1 MDTQSI
7 TDILY
12 PECHLDSPIV
22 TGKLYS
28 LLEKG
33 SFPHLE
39 SLEDKTLHNNLKLNT
54 QIINRLQ
61 TTIDQKKLKK
71 KVEEKYPQMRDLNPI
86 PYPYGN
92 KLLFRLSDKEFST
105 DIFNALEYSNKCYK
119 KIANR
124 IINLKDAVYTKMGVN
139 SKLSQESSKFETSSI
154 ARLPMLMEGSRWYQ
168 TFLFWF
174 KCKYIMRKLI
184 KRSTKLRYNSYGT
197 ESIHD
202 THEHYIAINK
212 HLCIIINKL
221 TRAIYYLTFEMVLM
235 LCDVSEGRLM
245 IDVGMS
251 ADLRFTEFKNRGHRL
266 WELFDSLFE
275 DLGNDTYDMVA
286 MIEPL
291 VLGFLQLKDDST
303 LLRGAFLQFCLGE
316 IQEILTS
323 HGFDDPQDI
332 NTVIN
337 EITDIFLIDDIHMVA
352 EFFSFF
358 RTFGHPTLEAKEA
371 ADKVRSHM
379 NKPKIVNF
387 EVMMK
392 GHALFCGIII
402 NGFRDRHGGAWPPCE
417 FPEHVAKVIKS
428 ASANNEALTHD
439 VCIQNWKSF
448 VGFKFKCFMP
458 LTLDEDLTM
467 YMKDKA
473 LAAIASEWDSVY
485 PREEMQYQPPKQTT
499 SRRLVEV
506 FLNDVNFDPVNLI
519 NYVISGDYL
528 NDNEFNLSYSLKEKE
543 IKKVGR
549 LFAKMTYKM
558 RACQVVGESLIAT
571 GVGQYFKENGM
582 VKNEH
587 ELLKTLHKLSV
598 SSVSRN
604 NKKGEKSEGYHQSV
618 KNGRCKQGLVFN
630 AGTLKDYNIGRNGNS
645 TIDDVQYETMSTFLT
660 TDLQKFCLN
669 WRQET
674 TNIFAQRLDEIY
686 GLPGFFSWLHKR
698 LEKSVLYVA
707 DPHCP
712 PYNTKRSRLDDLDNK
727 QIFIKYPM
735 GGIEGYCQKMWTII
749 TIPILFLSA
758 HECGAK
764 IAAVVQ
770 GDNQAIAITKRVHPN
785 IPYKQKK
792 FLCSQLAQQYFN
804 RLRLNMAGIG
814 HNLKANETI
823 VSSHFFIYSKRI
835 YYDGQVLSQS
845 LKPLSRSVFW
855 SETIVDET
863 RSACSNIC
871 TAVAKSIEQGFSR
884 WVGYG
889 LCILKTLQQLVISL
903 RFTINDSMTSDITD
917 PLMKNPNWIIA
928 AALLPSQLGGFNYI
942 NISRLYVRN
951 IGDPVTASLADLKR
965 MIKVNLLDERVL
977 QKVMHQEPGDCTY
990 LDWASDPYS
999 INIPSSQSVTIM
1011 LKNITARMILQNS
1024 PNPMLTGLFHEDFD
1038 QEDRDLARFL
1048 LDRAIIIPRAA
1059 HEIMDKSLTGARQ
1072 EIAGML
1078 DSTKG
1083 LIRNGLKAG
1092 GLRPRLIE
1100 RLSLYD
1106 YEQFRVFNNLM
1117 AVKKRNELI
1126 TPEACAVEL
1135 ARRLRDV
1142 MWNHLTFGRPIYGLE
1157 VPDTIEAMN
1166 GFIIDNCSDCYYC
1179 QAQNAEYCWFFIPN
1193 NCELDQVQSE
1203 SNNIRVPYF
1212 GSTTEERSEIKLS
1225 SVRSASRALKAAI
1238 RIATVY
1244 TWAYGDSDESWEQA
1258 WYLAS
1263 FRANLTLAELKAIT
1277 PISTSNNIAHR
1288 LRDKSTQM
1296 KYSGSSLNRVSRY
1309 TMISNDNL
1317 NFMKDGAK
1325 IDTNLIYQQVMLL
1338 GLAVME
1344 DVFRFR
1350 SNTGLEN
1357 TVFHLHVE
1365 QHCCVIEMEDH
1376 PYIVTDEPLPLLRS
1390 VTLNRLIY
1398 DDKPLEDK
1406 EIENIYKQTYV
1417 SSVLDFPRYCLKELE
1432 TILAQS
1438 LSLTIIEIITRE
1450 NKDHL
1455 TEFKVLANDDDIN
1468 SLITEFLLVDPS
1480 EFVLYL
1486 GLCVSINWSFDIYY
1500 RRPQGKYQMVE
1511 YLSTYLKI
1519 TSRSYLN
1526 VLANALSHPKV
1537 FRRFWDV
1544 GLVEPIY
1551 GPNINTQNY
1560 TQIAIDLIIKSYE
1573 IYLDYWL
1580 DENSANYMLPES
1592 SQDIIDQR
1600 YEGVQSRHL
1609 AMLCSLYL
1617 DRESMP
1623 KIIGMTAIEKCAI
1636 LHEALQS
1643 KKYQSPQF
1651 YIWNLENLKV
1661 DVYPVS
1667 LTYIRRGSVKHLR
1680 LRRMIQF
1687 NDPVADHARIDPL
1700 NQRSYVIQR
1709 NVVHGIDTSFKAFQ
1723 AVLLF
1728 SDDFRKLNALDSYI
1742 PSRNRWEA
1750 HVRRRIGL
1758 NSTSCYK
1765 ACEIGIYIM
1774 NKVNCEGTRLFLGE
1788 GSGSML
1794 TVYYMMLG
1802 PAKCYYNTGVI
1813 NTNLIGQRIFQVF
1826 PSEVMLVSH
1835 NNPND
1840 ESIEKSIKVLFNG
1853 KPECSWIGDIECFL
1867 YIMNTIESHSLSLV
1881 HNDMES
1887 SLEKSPEI
1895 ILQEQVHSLCLAV
1908 NLLTES
1914 GIYVCKIAPR
1924 PGDYSQTL
1932 ITTLYTYFNDVT
1944 CFLPAYSNPASPEC
1958 YIICTEKKYHSLVY
1972 PHIVLQNLDTSSN
1985 TKNITI
1991 STNILDMKFNIKKE
2005 LTNTYKLYGDY
2016 LESSLIHLD
2025 EVEKMLMTY
2034 GFQIN
2039 GNKII
2044 KQVCGHD
2051 VGAGAHNLRA
2061 YINSSANNLVNHC
2074 DPDRSNTNLLEP
2086 YPLSHDSK
2094 TRELMDVL
2102 CKKICIYIL
2111 LHMKERDRE
2120 IRRSL
2125 INGLRR
2131 KCLTVNIASPS
2142 IKGLIQDY
2150 LVKKILKLGVN
2161 VQWNYLLA
2169 TPEVKMWWKIV
2180 GYSVLHNES

>member
-1 MDTQSI
+1 MDNQSI

-33 SFPHLE
+33 GFPHLE
-39 SLEDKTLHNNLKLNT
+39 FLNDKTLDINLRKNT
-54 QIINRLQ
+54 QIVNRLQ
-61 TTIDQKKLKK
+61 TTIDQKKLRIKI
-71 KVEEKYPQMRDLNPI
+71 EEKYPGFKNLKPI

-92 KLLFRLSDKEFST
+92 KSLFRISDKDFTSDLFST
-105 DIFNALEYSNKCYK
+105 LEYANKCYK
-119 KIANR
+119 KISAR
-124 IINLKDAVYTKMGVN
+124 VVALKDLVYSKMGC
-139 SKLSQESSKFETSSI
+139 SKKLSHQARKYEELSI
-154 ARLPMLMEGSRWYQ
+154 TRLPLIIEGSRWYDP
-168 TFLFWF
+168 FMFWF

-184 KRSTKLRYNSYGT
+184 KRSTKLRYNAYGT
-197 ESIHD
+197 ESITD
-202 THEHYIAINK
+202 TSNYYIAINK
-212 HLCIIINKL
+212 HMCVVINKCYH
-221 TRAIYYLTFEMVLM
+221 TINYLTFEMVLM
-235 LCDVSEGRLM
+235 MCDVCEGRLM
-245 IDVGMS
+245 IDTGMNC
-251 ADLRFTEFKNRGHRL
+251 DYRYQEFMQRGHKL

-275 DLGNDTYDMVA
+275 DLGNDNYDLVA

-291 VLGFLQLKDDST
+291 VLGFLQLKDDSI
-303 LLRGAFLQFCLGE
+303 LLRGAFLQFCFAE
-316 IQEILTS
+316 IENTLKE
-323 HGFDDPQDI
+323 HGYDDPSDI
-332 NTVIN
+332 STVIT
-337 EITDIFLIDDIHMVA
+337 EITDIFLIDDIHMTA

-358 RTFGHPTLEAKEA
+358 RTFGHPTLEATEA

-379 NKPKIVNF
+379 NKPKIVDF
-387 EVMMK
+387 EIMMK

-402 NGFRDRHGGAWPPCE
+402 NGFRDRHGGAWPPCI
-417 FPEHVAKVIKS
+417 FPDHVARAVKAAHS
-428 ASANNEALTHD
+428 NNEALTHEI
-439 VCIQNWKSF
+439 CIQNWKSF
-448 VGFKFKCFMP
+448 VGFQFKCFMP

-485 PREEMQYQPPKQTT
+485 PREELPYQPPRQTT

-519 NYVISGDYL
+519 NYVISGEYL
-528 NDNEFNLSYSLKEKE
+528 DDDNFNLSYSLKEKE

-571 GVGQYFKENGM
+571 GVGQFFKENGM

-598 SSVSRN
+598 SSVARD
-604 NKKGEKSEGYHQSV
+604 NKIGKKSERHYSRQNSGKH
-618 KNGRCKQGLVFN
+618 
-630 AGTLKDYNIGRNGNS
+630 KDPRTHPTFSDNSYYNYDNLN
-645 TIDDVQYETMSTFLT
+645 DVQYETMSTFLT

-674 TNIFAQRLDEIY
+674 TNIFAERLDEIY

-707 DPHCP
+707 DPYCP
-712 PYNTKRSRLDDLDNK
+712 PYNSERTKLNDLENK

-749 TIPILFLSA
+749 TIPLLFLSA
-758 HECGAK
+758 YECGAK

-804 RLRLNMAGIG
+804 RLRLNMGGIG

-823 VSSHFFIYSKRI
+823 VSSHFFVYSKRI
-835 YYDGQVLSQS
+835 YYDGQVLSQA
-845 LKPLSRSVFW
+845 LKPLSRCVFW
-855 SETIVDET
+855 SETVVDET

-889 LCILKTLQQLVISL
+889 ICILKTLQQLVISL
-903 RFTINDSMTSDITD
+903 KFTINDSMTLDIVD

-1011 LKNITARMILQNS
+1011 LKNITARIILQNS

-1048 LDRAIIIPRAA
+1048 LDRDIIIPRAA

-1100 RLSLYD
+1100 KLSLYD

-1117 AVKKRNELI
+1117 AVKKVNDLI

-1135 ARRLRDV
+1135 ARRLRVV
-1142 MWNHLTFGRPIYGLE
+1142 MWSHLAFGRPIYGLE

-1166 GFIIDNCSDCYYC
+1166 GFLVESCSDCYYC
-1179 QAQNAEYCWFFIPN
+1179 QANNEEFCWFFVPSS
-1193 NCELDQVQSE
+1193 CDLDQVEKE
-1203 SNNIRVPYF
+1203 SNSIRVPYF

-1244 TWAYGDSDESWEQA
+1244 TWAFGDNDECWEQA

-1317 NFMKDGAK
+1317 NFIKEGAK
-1325 IDTNLIYQQVMLL
+1325 IDTNLIYQQVMLV
-1338 GLAVME
+1338 GLALLE
-1344 DVFRFR
+1344 DIFRF
-1350 SNTGLEN
+1350 SISTGPEN
-1357 TVFHLHVE
+1357 TVYHLHVE
-1365 QHCCVIEMEDH
+1365 QNCCVIEMEDH
-1376 PYIVTDEPLPLLRS
+1376 PYVVTDDPLPVLRS
-1390 VTLNRLIY
+1390 VNSNRLIY
-1398 DDKPLEDK
+1398 DDNPLEDK
-1406 EIENIYKQTYV
+1406 EVENIYKQTYV
-1417 SSVLDFPRYCLKELE
+1417 SAVLDFPKYSIKELN

-1438 LSLTIIEIITRE
+1438 LSLTIVEIITRE

-1480 EFVLYL
+1480 EFILYL
-1486 GLCVSINWSFDIYY
+1486 GLCVGINWSFDIYY
-1500 RRPQGKYQMVE
+1500 RRPVGKYQMIE
-1511 YLSTYLKI
+1511 YLSTYLRI
-1519 TSRSYLN
+1519 SSRSYLA

-1560 TQIAIDLIIKSYE
+1560 TQISVDLIIKSYE
-1573 IYLDYWL
+1573 VFLDYWL
-1580 DENSANYMLPES
+1580 DDNDLEYMLPES

-1600 YEGVQSRHL
+1600 YESIQSRHL

-1623 KIIGMTAIEKCAI
+1623 KILGLTSIEKCVV
-1636 LHEALQS
+1636 LNDALQS
-1643 KKYQSPQF
+1643 KRYISPQF
-1651 YIWNLENLKV
+1651 YTWNLDVLKIAI
-1661 DVYPVS
+1661 YPVS

-1680 LRRMIQF
+1680 LRHMIQF
-1687 NDPVADHARIDPL
+1687 NDPIADTNKIDPL
-1700 NQRSYVIQR
+1700 NTKSFVIQR
-1709 NVVHGIDTSFKAFQ
+1709 NMTHGVDTCFKAFQ
-1723 AVLLF
+1723 AILLF
-1728 SDDFRKLNALDSYI
+1728 SDDFRKLNSLEQYT
-1742 PSRNRWEA
+1742 PSKNRWEA
-1750 HVRRRIGL
+1750 HVRRRVGI

-1765 ACEIGIYIM
+1765 ACEIGIYII
-1774 NKVNCEGTRLFLGE
+1774 NKLNCEGSRLFLGE

-1794 TVYYMMLG
+1794 ATYYMLLG

-1813 NTNLIGQRIFQVF
+1813 NTGLIGQRVFQIF

-1835 NNPND
+1835 NNPK
-1840 ESIEKSIKVLFNG
+1840 EAKLEKDLKVLFNG
-1853 KPECSWIGDIECFL
+1853 KPECSWIGDMECFS
-1867 YIMNTIESHSLSLV
+1867 YIMNTVETHSISLV

-1887 SLEKSPEI
+1887 SLEKAPEM
-1895 ILQEQVHSLCLAV
+1895 ILQEQIHSLCLSV
-1908 NLLTES
+1908 NLLNET
-1914 GIYVCKIAPR
+1914 GVYVAKIAPR
-1924 PGDYSQTL
+1924 QGDYTQIL
-1932 ITTLYTYFNDVT
+1932 INLLYQYYNDVI
-1944 CFLPAYSNPASPEC
+1944 CFIPAYSNPASPEC
-1958 YIICTEKKYHSLVY
+1958 YMICTEKKCHNLIY
-1972 PHIVLQNLDTSSN
+1972 PHLLLN
-1985 TKNITI
+1985 TIDLSKNQKNII
-1991 STNILDMKFNIKKE
+1991 IGNNILDMKFNIRKE
-2005 LTNTYKLYGDY
+2005 LINTYNLFGDY
-2016 LESSLIHLD
+2016 MDSILIHLD
-2025 EVEKMLMTY
+2025 EVEKLLMTY

-2039 GNKII
+2039 GPKLI
-2044 KQVCGHD
+2044 KQMCGHD
-2051 VGAGAHNLRA
+2051 PSSGSQNLRL
-2061 YINSSANNLVNHC
+2061 YINSSVNNVINHC
-2074 DPDRSNTNLLEP
+2074 DPDRSSSHFLEP
-2086 YPLSHDSK
+2086 YPLCHDSK
-2094 TRELMDVL
+2094 TKELMDNL
-2102 CKKICIYIL
+2102 GKKICIYIL
-2111 LHMKERDRE
+2111 LHMKDKDRDL
-2120 IRRSL
+2120 RRNI
-2125 INGLRR
+2125 INSLRR
-2131 KCLTVNIASPS
+2131 KYLGININSPS
-2142 IKGLIQDY
+2142 IRGLIQDY
-2150 LVKKILKLGVN
+2150 LIKKLLKFGINL
-2161 VQWNYLLA
+2161 QWSYPLS
-2169 TPEVKMWWKIV
+2169 TPEIKIWWKIV
-2180 GYSVLHNES
+2180 GYSLLYTES